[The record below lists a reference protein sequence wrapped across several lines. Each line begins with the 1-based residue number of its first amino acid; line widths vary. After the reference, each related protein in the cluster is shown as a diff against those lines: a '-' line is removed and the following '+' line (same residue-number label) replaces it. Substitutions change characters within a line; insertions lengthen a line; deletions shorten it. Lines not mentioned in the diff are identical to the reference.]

1 MTLKAKIQ
9 QDMTDAMRSRDA
21 LCLESIRLLRAAIQR
36 QEIDS
41 RTELDDTGVLAVTQ
55 KLIKQCQDAA
65 AQFEQ
70 GARPELAAKELTQIE
85 HFKAYLPA
93 PLGDT
98 ELREVIDAAIAASG
112 ATGMRDMGTV
122 MASLKSQIQ
131 GRADMAAVSRTVKS
145 VLGAN

>member
-1 MTLKAKIQ
+1 MALKAKIQ
-9 QDMTDAMRSRDA
+9 QDMKDAMRGRET
-21 LCLESIRLLRAAIQR
+21 LRLESIRLLRAAIQR
-36 QEIDS
+36 QEVDS
-41 RTELDDTGVLAVTQ
+41 RTELDDTGVLAVIQ
-55 KLIKQCQDAA
+55 KLIKQGQDAA

-98 ELREVIDAAIAASG
+98 ELREIIDAAIAASG
-112 ATGMRDMGTV
+112 ATGIRDMGAV
-122 MASLKSQIQ
+122 MAALKSEIQ

-145 VLGAN
+145 VLGAD

>member
-1 MTLKAKIQ
+1 MALKAKIQ
-9 QDMTDAMRSRDA
+9 QDMKDAMRGRET
-21 LCLESIRLLRAAIQR
+21 LRLESIRLLRAAIQR
-36 QEIDS
+36 QEVDS
-41 RTELDDTGVLAVTQ
+41 RTELDDTGVLAVIQ
-55 KLIKQCQDAA
+55 KLIKQGQDAA

-70 GARPELAAKELTQIE
+70 GARPELVAKELTQIE

-98 ELREVIDAAIAASG
+98 ELREIIDAAIAASG
-112 ATGMRDMGTV
+112 ATGIRDMGAV
-122 MASLKSQIQ
+122 MAALKSEIQ